1 MTKILSENSSAVSAT
16 REPALRFPRKP
27 VRQPACGDNRPHD
40 AWITSGGRWLK
51 QGVAVNYPRM
61 CNLYSLNK
69 KRDMV
74 ARFFRVSHNRA
85 TSFEPAAAIFPRHVA
100 PVVRQTGGGER
111 EIVTMS
117 WGFMLLQNGR
127 APRPVTNV
135 RDDKILTS
143 SFWKTSYL
151 ERRCLVPA
159 SSFCEPNGDVKPATW
174 HWFSL
179 KGSDSRPLF
188 AFPGIWR
195 SYNGPVKKDGPNVN
209 IDTYAFLT
217 TTPNALVSTINHE
230 RMPVILTC
238 EDEFATWLRG
248 SADEALALARQYP
261 PQRMQIVQEGFYK
274 EDRVA
279 A

>member
-1 MTKILSENSSAVSAT
+1 
-16 REPALRFPRKP
+16 
-27 VRQPACGDNRPHD
+27 
-40 AWITSGGRWLK
+40 
-51 QGVAVNYPRM
+51 M
-61 CNLYSLNK
+61 CNLYSLHK

-85 TSFEPAAAIFPRHVA
+85 AAFEPSAAIFPRHVA
-100 PVVRQTGGGER
+100 PIVRRTAEGER

-117 WGFMLLQNGR
+117 WGFMLLQNDR

-143 SFWKTSYL
+143 SFWRPSFL

-174 HWFSL
+174 HWFSI
-179 KGSDSRPLF
+179 KGADARPLF

-195 SYNGPVKKDGPNVN
+195 RYRGPVKKDGANV
-209 IDTYAFLT
+209 DMETYAFLT
-217 TTPNALVSTINHE
+217 TTPNALVATINHE
-230 RMPVILTC
+230 RMPVLLTR
-238 EDEFATWLRG
+238 EEEFDTWLRG
-248 SADEALALARQYP
+248 SPDEALALAREHP
-261 PQRMQIVQEGFYK
+261 PERMRIVQEGPGK

>member
-1 MTKILSENSSAVSAT
+1 
-16 REPALRFPRKP
+16 
-27 VRQPACGDNRPHD
+27 
-40 AWITSGGRWLK
+40 
-51 QGVAVNYPRM
+51 M

-69 KRDMV
+69 RRDMV

-85 TSFEPAAAIFPRHVA
+85 AAFEASPAIFPRHAA
-100 PVVRQTGGGER
+100 PVVRCAADGER

-117 WGFMLLQNGR
+117 WGFMLLQSER

-143 SFWKTSYL
+143 SFWKSSFL

-174 HWFSL
+174 HWFAL
-179 KGSDSRPLF
+179 KGGERPLF

-195 SYNGPVKKDGPNVN
+195 KYKGPVKKDGPSVE
-209 IDTYAFLT
+209 IETYAFLT
-217 TTPNALVSTINHE
+217 TTPNSLVATINHE
-230 RMPVILTC
+230 RMPVMLTS
-238 EDEFATWLRG
+238 EEEFETWLCG
-248 SADEALALARQYP
+248 SADEAFALARKYSP
-261 PQRMQIVQEGFYK
+261 DKMRIVQEGFFK